1 MSEDIQRNLADGILE
16 LRLARPDKKNALTN
30 AMYRALTAAL
40 AEASAD
46 PAITAVL
53 IGGEGDAF
61 CAGNDIS
68 GFLPANRT
76 NDAMVFIRAIAGF
89 DKPIV
94 AAVQG
99 LAVGVGTTMLLHCDL
114 VYAAPDA
121 RFTVP
126 FAKLGLVPEAASS
139 LLLPQRIGQAK
150 AAAMLLLG
158 EPLDAESA
166 DRAGLLT
173 AIVPADGLFAHARA
187 KALALT
193 ALPPRALAETRRLMR
208 GDRAAIDTRLGEE
221 EAAFAA
227 ALAGAEAQEAF
238 TAFLEK
244 RAPVFTREG
253 AK

>member
-1 MSEDIQRNLADGILE
+1 MSEDIQRTLADGILE
-16 LRLARPDKKNALTN
+16 LRLTRPDKKNALTN
-30 AMYRALTAAL
+30 AMYDTMTAAL

-46 PAITAVL
+46 PAIVAVL
-53 IGGEGDAF
+53 ISGAGDAF

-76 NDAMVFIRAIAGF
+76 NSAMLFIRAIAGF
-89 DKPIV
+89 DKPLV

-114 VYAAPDA
+114 VYAAPGT

-126 FAKLGLVPEAASS
+126 FTKLGIVPEAASS
-139 LLLPQRIGQAK
+139 LLLPQRVGAAK

-158 EPLDAESA
+158 EPIDAEA
-166 DRAGLLT
+166 AERAGLVT
-173 AIVPADGLFAHARA
+173 AIVAADDLLAHARA

-193 ALPPRALAETRRLMR
+193 AMPPRALAETRRLMR
-208 GDRAAIDTRLGEE
+208 GDRSAIEARLGEE
-221 EAAFAA
+221 ETAFAA

-253 AK
+253 VE

>member
-1 MSEDIQRNLADGILE
+1 MSEDIQRTLADGILE
-16 LRLARPDKKNALTN
+16 LRLSRPDKKNALTN
-30 AMYRALTAAL
+30 AMYAALTAGL

-46 PAITAVL
+46 PAIIAVL
-53 IGGEGDAF
+53 ISGEDDAF

-76 NDAMVFIRAIAGF
+76 DAAMVFIRAIAGF

-114 VYAAPDA
+114 VYAAPA
-121 RFTVP
+121 TRFTVP
-126 FAKLGLVPEAASS
+126 FAKLGIVPEAASS
-139 LLLPQRIGQAK
+139 LLLPLRVGAAK

-158 EPLDAESA
+158 EPIDAEA
-166 DRAGLLT
+166 AERAGLVT
-173 AIVPADGLFAHARA
+173 AIVPAEALLAYARS
-187 KALALT
+187 KAVALT
-193 ALPPRALAETRRLMR
+193 AMPPRALAETRRLMR
-208 GDRAAIDTRLGEE
+208 GDRSAIETRLGEE
-221 EAAFAA
+221 ETAFAA

-238 TAFLEK
+238 AAFLEK

>member
-1 MSEDIQRNLADGILE
+1 MSEDIQRTLADGILE
-16 LRLARPDKKNALTN
+16 LRLTRPDKKNALTN
-30 AMYRALTAAL
+30 AMYGALTAGL
-40 AEASAD
+40 AEASVD
-46 PAITAVL
+46 PAIVAVL
-53 IGGEGDAF
+53 ISGEGDAF

-76 NDAMVFIRAIAGF
+76 DAAMVFIRAIAAF

-114 VYAAPDA
+114 VYAAPGT

-126 FAKLGLVPEAASS
+126 FAKLGIVPEAASS
-139 LLLPQRIGQAK
+139 LLLPLRVGAAK

-158 EPLDAESA
+158 EPIDAEA
-166 DRAGLLT
+166 AERAGLVT
-173 AIVPADGLFAHARA
+173 AIVPVEELLTHARA
-187 KALALT
+187 KAVALT
-193 ALPPRALAETRRLMR
+193 AMPPRALAETRRLMR
-208 GDRAAIDTRLGEE
+208 GDRSAIEARLGEE
-221 EAAFAA
+221 EIAFAA